1 MPVSSMCGGRSATD
15 GSNPTRP
22 RAASAPCR
30 SKQSRSRHSSNFPL
44 VQAQTFSFHRSAAP
58 TSDLHNFRTREW
70 KPAQLAAGITPIR
83 RVYDLRHTFATFALR
98 AGVSTFDLSRYMG
111 ASLTMID
118 RHYGHL
124 ARDGRDH
131 AIDLL
136 DTHASADEAGVH
148 RVDIAW
154 TLHQQAVASAANQN
168 SS

>member
-1 MPVSSMCGGRSATD
+1 
-15 GSNPTRP
+15 
-22 RAASAPCR
+22 
-30 SKQSRSRHSSNFPL
+30 
-44 VQAQTFSFHRSAAP
+44 
-58 TSDLHNFRTREW
+58 
-70 KPAQLAAGITPIR
+70 
-83 RVYDLRHTFATFALR
+83 LR

>member
-1 MPVSSMCGGRSATD
+1 VPLQAIALDALEQLPAGAGTD
-15 GSNPTRP
+15 LL
-22 RAASAPCR
+22 
-30 SKQSRSRHSSNFPL
+30 FPSL
-44 VQAQTFSFHRSAAP
+44 RGAYF
-58 TSDLHNFRTREW
+58 DLHNFRTREW

-131 AIDLL
+131 AIRLL
-136 DTHASADEAGVH
+136 DSHASADEASGH
-148 RVDIAW
+148 RVDTAW
-154 TLHQQAVASAANQN
+154 TLRNQAVATTPNQN
-168 SS
+168 GS

>member
-1 MPVSSMCGGRSATD
+1 M
-15 GSNPTRP
+15 
-22 RAASAPCR
+22 
-30 SKQSRSRHSSNFPL
+30 
-44 VQAQTFSFHRSAAP
+44 
-58 TSDLHNFRTREW
+58 
-70 KPAQLAAGITPIR
+70 
-83 RVYDLRHTFATFALR
+83 R

-154 TLHQQAVASAANQN
+154 TLHQQGVASAANQN
-168 SS
+168 GS